1 MLEYLLNI
9 IGSEWIIIIF
19 IALILLLG
27 TNRFPEAAKKIGKI
41 VGEYKKEKDT
51 VEKQMKDV
59 TKENFEVS
67 GPVKDERK
75 KLEIMA
81 SHFGVDHES
90 KTDDE
95 LKKIIDSKIGQPQK
109 ETQNKTQ
116 SKK

>member
-19 IALILLLG
+19 IAIILLFG
-27 TNRFPEAAKKIGKI
+27 TNRFPEVVKKIGRL
-41 VGEYKKEKDT
+41 VGEYHNAKNQIQNE
-51 VEKQMKDV
+51 MKDV

-81 SHFGVDHES
+81 SHFGVDYES

-95 LKKIIDSKIGQPQK
+95 LRKIIDSKIGQPQK
-109 ETQNKTQ
+109 ETQT
-116 SKK
+116 KK

>member
-1 MLEYLLNI
+1 MLGYLLNI
-9 IGSEWIIIIF
+9 IGSEWMIIIF
-19 IALILLLG
+19 VALILLFG
-27 TNRFPEAAKKIGKI
+27 SNRLPEAAKKIGKI
-41 VGEYKKEKDT
+41 VGEYKKAKDT

-75 KLEIMA
+75 KLEIIA
-81 SHFGVDHES
+81 SHFGVDSES

-95 LKKIIDSKIGQPQK
+95 LKKIIDSKIGQPQ
-109 ETQNKTQ
+109 NKTE

>member
-1 MLEYLLNI
+1 MLEYSLNI
-9 IGSEWIIIIF
+9 IGSEWIMIIF

-27 TNRFPEAAKKIGKI
+27 TNRFPDAAKKIGRM
-41 VGEYKKEKDT
+41 VGEYHNAKNQIQNE
-51 VEKQMKDV
+51 MKDV

-81 SHFGVDHES
+81 NHFGIDCES
-90 KTDDE
+90 KTNDE
-95 LKKIIDSKIGQPQK
+95 LKKIIDSKIGQPK
-109 ETQNKTQ
+109 NETQ